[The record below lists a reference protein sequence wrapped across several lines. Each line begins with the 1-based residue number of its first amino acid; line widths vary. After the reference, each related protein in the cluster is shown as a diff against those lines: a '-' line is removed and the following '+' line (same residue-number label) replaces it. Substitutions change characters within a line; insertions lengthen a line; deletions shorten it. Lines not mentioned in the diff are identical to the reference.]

1 MKIAITGGKGGTG
14 KSTIATALAVELGKR
29 YNILLVDMDAD
40 CPNDHLILNI
50 NRKLI
55 HNVEQRIPEVNLG
68 KCIKCGAC
76 GTACK
81 TNAIVSIKGSNPIFM
96 PSQCNGCGAC
106 TIKCPVNAIGWN
118 KKEIGYIY
126 SGENYGVSLLSGELK
141 VNESLSEMVVNNM
154 KKAIEEKKK
163 NYDFIICDTAAGTH
177 CDVISA
183 LEDCDFVFA
192 VTEPTPLGA
201 HDLELI
207 LRLLNKLKIPT
218 NIILNI
224 ADIGNKKIIEDI
236 SKKYK
241 AKIIAE
247 LAYDK
252 KILEAYSKGLPI
264 KNQEINKLAD
274 YVAGMVPR

>member
-14 KSTIATALAVELGKR
+14 KSTIATALAVELGKK
-29 YNILLVDMDAD
+29 YNILLIDMDAD

-55 HNVEQRIPEVNLG
+55 HNVEQRIPEFDLG

-76 GTACK
+76 GIACK
-81 TNAIVSIKGSNPIFM
+81 TNAIVSIKGSSPIFI

-106 TIKCPVNAIGWN
+106 AIKCPVNAIGWN

-126 SGENYGVSLLSGELK
+126 SGKNYGVSLLSGELK
-141 VNESLSEMVVNNM
+141 VNEPLSEMVINSL
-154 KKAIEEKKK
+154 KKKIEEKKK

-207 LRLLNKLKIPT
+207 LRLLNKLKIST

-236 SKKYK
+236 SQKYK

-252 KILEAYSKGLPI
+252 MILEAYSKGLPI
-264 KNQEINKLAD
+264 RNQAINKLAN
-274 YVAGMVPR
+274 YVSEMVPR